1 MNPPL
6 VSVLIPCYN
15 ATAWL
20 EATLASV
27 RVQTW
32 RSYEIILVDDGSTDG
47 SAELAARL
55 AGPDL
60 KIVRQPNAGQCAAFN
75 HALRLAQ
82 GDYFEYL
89 DADDLLAPEKISVQ
103 MRRLAALPEGWVAA
117 GEWARFYRS
126 SADAVFQSEP
136 VWRDLAPVDWLVTS
150 WSGGGM
156 MHGSAWLVPRSVA
169 EAAGPWNERLSL
181 INDFDYFTRVLLNSQ
196 GVAFC
201 PGARTLYRSSL
212 GNSLSQSTS
221 RPAWESAFLSTTLGT
236 NTLLARENSP
246 RTRQASAINLQRFA
260 YSAYPFAPD
269 LVARAEQRIGE
280 LGGCD
285 LAFGGGPVFQWLR
298 RMCGWKF
305 ARRVQMAGRRFMH
318 KKPS

>member
-1 MNPPL
+1 MSTPL

-27 RVQTW
+27 RAQTW
-32 RSYEIILVDDGSTDG
+32 RPYEIILVDDGSTDG

-60 KIVRQPNAGQCAAFN
+60 KIVHQPNAGQCAAFN
-75 HALRLAQ
+75 HALRVAQ

-103 MRRLAALPEGWVAA
+103 MRRLAALPSGWVAA

-126 SADAVFQSEP
+126 PDDAVFQSEP

-156 MHGSAWLVPRSVA
+156 MHGSAWLVPRNVA
-169 EAAGPWNERLSL
+169 VAAGSWDERLSL

-201 PGARTLYRSSL
+201 PGARTFYRSSI

-221 RPAWESAFLSTTLGT
+221 RRAWESAFLSTKLGT
-236 NTLLARENSP
+236 DALLARENGP
-246 RTRQASAINLQRFA
+246 RTQLASAINLQRFA

-269 LVARAEQRIGE
+269 LVAQAEQWIRE

-298 RMCGWKF
+298 RICGWKF
-305 ARRVQMAGRRFMH
+305 ARRAQMAGRRVMR